1 MNEITVRT
9 EKPYSVYIGGDL
21 LTQTGSLVKKTM
33 LQRHNNIPQ
42 IAVIVT
48 DDIVAPLYEP
58 TVKEALVQEGFTV
71 ITYIFPHGEQ
81 SKSMTEL
88 EKLLIFLAENN
99 VLKTDVLLALG
110 GGVVG
115 DLAGFAASVYLRGTP
130 YIQIPTTVL
139 AAVDSSVGGKT
150 AVNLPQGKNLAGAF
164 YQPEMVLCST
174 NTFQTL
180 PEDVYTAGLAECIK
194 YGMIED
200 ENLFARFAK
209 SREEVCKQIETIV
222 ASCVATKAR
231 ITQQDEFDDNTRRLL
246 NFGHTAGHGIEVCSN
261 FTVSHGQAVGMG
273 MVIAA
278 RIAEKLNFCESPC
291 SKQLKEV
298 LETQGLLAETNVSA
312 AELAKLALQ
321 DKKRR
326 ANEIT
331 IVLPRRIGKCEL
343 YTVQTSELQT
353 LFEMGLAE

>member
-9 EKPYSVYIGGDL
+9 DPSYSVYIGRDL
-21 LTQTGSLVKKTM
+21 LQQTGELVKKTM
-33 LQRHNNIPQ
+33 LLRRNSVPH

-48 DDIVAPLYEP
+48 DDVVAPLYEGI
-58 TVKEALVQEGFTV
+58 VKNTLEEEGFTV
-71 ITYIFPHGEQ
+71 ITYAFSHGEQ
-81 SKSMTEL
+81 AKSMEEL
-88 EKLLIFLAENN
+88 EKLLIFLTENN
-99 VLKTDVLLALG
+99 VLKTDVILALG

-174 NTFQTL
+174 DTFQTL
-180 PEDVYTAGLAECIK
+180 PEEVYTAGLAECIK

-200 ENLFARFAK
+200 EHLFAQFAK
-209 SREEVCKQIETIV
+209 SRKAVCEQIDSIV
-222 ASCVATKAR
+222 ASCVAIKAR
-231 ITQQDEFDDNTRRLL
+231 ITEQDEFDDNTRRLL

-261 FTVSHGQAVGMG
+261 FTISHGEAVGIG
-273 MVIAA
+273 MLIAA

-291 SKQLKEV
+291 SEKLKKV
-298 LETQGLLAETNVSA
+298 LLTQGLPVQTSVSA
-312 AELAKLALQ
+312 AQLAELALR

-331 IVLPRRIGKCEL
+331 IVLPKKIGKCEL
-343 YTVQTSELQT
+343 YTAQTNELQS